1 MKMLLLTAV
10 LLAASAGISG
20 CTKKKEPLAE
30 GESAYQIYYLNPSM
44 TKLTPIEYRTQT
56 TATEALISELI
67 ARFIEIPTDVDCQVA
82 LSEKVEYQG
91 FRQEDQVLYLY
102 FDTNYTSMKQEREIL
117 CRAALAKTMTQVPGV
132 DYISIYS
139 GNQPLVD
146 YRGKPVGMISGN
158 DFIDSISDVNAYEE
172 TELTLYYADESG
184 EMLIPEKREVVH
196 NISVSVE
203 QVVLEELIRG
213 PETEELRPT
222 LEGGTK
228 LLNVSV
234 NENVCYLNFSSEF
247 LNNSLEVRDY
257 IPIYSIVNSLSELSS
272 VNRVQITV
280 NGSSGQMFRDSISL
294 NQLFERNLDYV
305 KQ

>member
-1 MKMLLLTAV
+1 MK
-10 LLAASAGISG
+10 
-20 CTKKKEPLAE
+20 
-30 GESAYQIYYLNPSM
+30 
-44 TKLTPIEYRTQT
+44 R
-56 TATEALISELI
+56 
-67 ARFIEIPTDVDCQVA
+67 
-82 LSEKVEYQG
+82 
-91 FRQEDQVLYLY
+91 
-102 FDTNYTSMKQEREIL
+102 EREIL